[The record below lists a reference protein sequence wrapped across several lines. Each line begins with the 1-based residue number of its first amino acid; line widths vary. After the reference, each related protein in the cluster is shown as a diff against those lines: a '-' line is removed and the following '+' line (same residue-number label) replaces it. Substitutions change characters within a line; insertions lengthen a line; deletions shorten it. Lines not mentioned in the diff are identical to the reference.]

1 MMHSTSTYPNFNN
14 NSNEK
19 SNSTDMQNT
28 SQSASSASQSNAIV
42 DFSVGSMPAS
52 YGYDETYPK
61 EIDDSNESS
70 QLSQMS
76 QYKPRILIMGLRRS
90 GKTSIKNV
98 VFHKMEPSET
108 LFLESTTKT
117 NLEDI
122 SCCSFITFQVYDC
135 SGQID
140 LFSDPTCDSTALLKG
155 CGSLIFVIDAQDED
169 QYNEAITCL
178 HQTVQ
183 KGFSINKS
191 IKFEVF
197 IHKVDGFP
205 DERKME
211 IHHEIQQRTNELI
224 MDSNDTAMMQKIYLN
239 YHLTSIYDHSIFE
252 ALSKVVQKLIPQ
264 HRKLERLLDYLCNSC
279 GLERAFLFDVA
290 SKIYIASDSINPL
303 DPQLYELCC
312 DKIDLVLD
320 ISNIYA
326 PKDVEGISFD
336 DASYTCVKLNNELY
350 LYLKQVNKYLAFLCV
365 IRDEVFTEN
374 RGIMDYNLTLF
385 KDSVRD
391 ILLEHQPSQ
400 STSQLSGQSSDYSKL
415 SASDSM
421 SASATSTT
429 TLENASSNNF
439 MLGGALLRTNR

>member
-1 MMHSTSTYPNFNN
+1 M
-14 NSNEK
+14 NSINTNQNE
-19 SNSTDMQNT
+19 SNQ
-28 SQSASSASQSNAIV
+28 IV
-42 DFSVGSMPAS
+42 DFSVGSMPAN
-52 YGYDETYPK
+52 YGYDESFSK
-61 EIDDSNESS
+61 EDDSSNESS
-70 QLSQMS
+70 SSQF
-76 QYKPRILIMGLRRS
+76 KPRILIMGLRRS

-98 VFHKMEPSET
+98 VFHKMEPTDT

-169 QYNEAITCL
+169 QYHDAISCL
-178 HQTVQ
+178 ITTVQ

-211 IHHEIQQRTNELI
+211 IHHEIQQRTSDLLI
-224 MDSNDTAMMQKIYLN
+224 QDGEAAMMQKIYLN

-252 ALSKVVQKLIPQ
+252 ALSKVVHKLIPQ
-264 HRKLERLLDYLCNSC
+264 HRQLERLLDYLCNSC

-290 SKIYIASDSINPL
+290 SKIFIASDSINPL

-320 ISNIYA
+320 ISNIYS
-326 PKDVEGISFD
+326 PKDVEGIACD
-336 DASYTCVKLNNELY
+336 DLSYTCVKLNNELF
-350 LYLKQVNKYLAFLCV
+350 LYLKQVNKYLAFVCV
-365 IRDEVFTEN
+365 IRDEVFAEN

-385 KDSVRD
+385 KDSVRE
-391 ILLEHQPSQ
+391 ILLQQQNNNNQQQQQQQQQHQLMSANN
-400 STSQLSGQSSDYSKL
+400 TNDTLSNNIE
-415 SASDSM
+415 SASFLM
-421 SASATSTT
+421 
-429 TLENASSNNF
+429 
-439 MLGGALLRTNR
+439 GGALLATAKR

>member
-1 MMHSTSTYPNFNN
+1 MMHSTATFPSL
-14 NSNEK
+14 NSDQLN
-19 SNSTDMQNT
+19 NT
-28 SQSASSASQSNAIV
+28 SNTNDSNHVV
-42 DFSVGSMPAS
+42 DFSVGSMPAN
-52 YGYDETYPK
+52 YGYDESFSK
-61 EIDDSNESS
+61 EDDSNESS
-70 QLSQMS
+70 SQF
-76 QYKPRILIMGLRRS
+76 KPRILIMGLRRS

-98 VFHKMEPSET
+98 VFHKMEPTDT

-169 QYNEAITCL
+169 QYQDAISCL
-178 HQTVQ
+178 ITTVQ

-211 IHHEIQQRTNELI
+211 IHHEIQQRTSELLI
-224 MDSNDTAMMQKIYLN
+224 QDNNDAAMMQKIYLN

-252 ALSKVVQKLIPQ
+252 ALSKVVHKLIPQ
-264 HRKLERLLDYLCNSC
+264 HRQLERLLDYLCNSC

-290 SKIYIASDSINPL
+290 SKIFIASDSINPL

-336 DASYTCVKLNNELY
+336 DASYTCVKLNNELF
-350 LYLKQVNKYLAFLCV
+350 LYLKQVNKYLAFVCV

-391 ILLEHQPSQ
+391 ILLMQPQ
-400 STSQLSGQSSDYSKL
+400 STSNQTGQTSNSTTDGNSLSTKPSGSVSV
-415 SASDSM
+415 SASGISG
-421 SASATSTT
+421 SAD
-429 TLENASSNNF
+429 TLNENSF
-439 MLGGALLRTNR
+439 MLGGALLTNKR

>member
-1 MMHSTSTYPNFNN
+1 MHSSAQFNEGDGSEQTQGDSSGGMNILNPNMIANN
-14 NSNEK
+14 V
-19 SNSTDMQNT
+19 
-28 SQSASSASQSNAIV
+28 V
-42 DFSVGSMPAS
+42 DFSVGSMPAN
-52 YGYDETYPK
+52 YGYDESFIK
-61 EIDDSNESS
+61 EEDPNDT
-70 QLSQMS
+70 QF
-76 QYKPRILIMGLRRS
+76 KPRILIMGLRRS

-98 VFHKMEPSET
+98 VFHKMEPQET

-117 NLEDI
+117 HLEDI

-140 LFSDPTCDSTALLKG
+140 LFSDPTLDSNALLKG
-155 CGSLIFVIDAQDED
+155 CGSLIFVIDAQDEE
-169 QYNEAITCL
+169 QYRDAIQCL
-178 HQTVQ
+178 ISTVQ
-183 KGFSINKS
+183 KGFSINRR

-211 IHHEIQQRTNELI
+211 IHHEIQQKTSELLI
-224 MDSNDTAMMQKIYLN
+224 DDGNDNTMIHKVYLN

-252 ALSKVVQKLIPQ
+252 ALSKVVHKLIPH
-264 HRKLERLLDYLCNSC
+264 HRELEKLLDYLCNSC

-290 SKIYIASDSINPL
+290 SKIFIASDSINPM

-326 PKDVEGISFD
+326 PKDVEGISYD
-336 DASYTCVKLNNELY
+336 DSSYTCVKLNNEHF
-350 LYLKQVNKYLAFLCV
+350 LYLKQVNKYLAFVCV
-365 IRDEVFTEN
+365 IRSEIFTEN

-391 ILLEHQPSQ
+391 ILLM
-400 STSQLSGQSSDYSKL
+400 STQ
-415 SASDSM
+415 
-421 SASATSTT
+421 
-429 TLENASSNNF
+429 NASSNSNQDLNSSKNQNIDANLSQAMAASNLSF
-439 MLGGALLRTNR
+439 SNGESGDSGFILGGEILK